1 MSEETPE
8 SMAETEGH
16 LLGISS
22 GWKEAADWLLEQAVK
37 SFRAG
42 EDDEAHL
49 LRGFARFALRT
60 SSEKR
65 TEYDAYKNKDEEKS

>member
-8 SMAETEGH
+8 SVAMTGGH

-22 GWKEAADWLLEQAVK
+22 GWKEAADWLLEEAAK

-42 EDDEAHL
+42 EDDEADL
-49 LRGFARFALRT
+49 LRGFAQFALRT

-65 TEYDAYKNKDEEKS
+65 EAYEEYKTAEPR